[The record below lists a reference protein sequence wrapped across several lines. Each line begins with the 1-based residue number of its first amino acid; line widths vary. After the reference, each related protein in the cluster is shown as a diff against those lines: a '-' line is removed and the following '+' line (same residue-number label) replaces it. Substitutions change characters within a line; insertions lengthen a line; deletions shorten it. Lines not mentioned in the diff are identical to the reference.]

1 MAIKRLLQGSA
12 FGPDQSDRIAAAY
25 EDVLRALRL
34 ANRIDP
40 LTEFVAKKVFEIA
53 QAGELDTARI
63 KALALQEFGNPAVVS
78 FDKGVDL
85 SERACELQ
93 RVATAGLSNGEA
105 LTALG
110 KALANEIT
118 FVIAR
123 HPDTSIVEMLDLVF
137 RGIRKEAYLTT
148 APDDDEARID
158 AVLDEPASSE

>member
-1 MAIKRLLQGSA
+1 MAIKRLLHGSA
-12 FGPDQSDRIAAAY
+12 FGPDQIDRIAAAY
-25 EDVLRALRL
+25 EEVLRALRL

-63 KALALQEFGNPAVVS
+63 KALALQDFGNPSVVS

-85 SERACELQ
+85 SERARELQ

-110 KALANEIT
+110 KALANEIA

-123 HPDTSIVEMLDLVF
+123 HPDTSIVEMLVWYSVASV
-137 RGIRKEAYLTT
+137 RKPT
-148 APDDDEARID
+148 
-158 AVLDEPASSE
+158 

>member
-12 FGPDQSDRIAAAY
+12 FGPDQIDRIAAAY
-25 EDVLRALRL
+25 EEVLRALRL

-53 QAGELDTARI
+53 QAGELDPARI
-63 KALALQEFGNPAVVS
+63 KALALKEFGSPSVES

-85 SERACELQ
+85 SERASELQ

-110 KALANEIT
+110 KALANEIAS
-118 FVIAR
+118 VIAR
-123 HPDTSIVEMLDLVF
+123 HPHVSIVEMLDLVF
-137 RGIRKEAYLTT
+137 RGIREEAHLTT
-148 APDDDEARID
+148 APHDDEARMD
-158 AVLDEPASSE
+158 AMLDEAARNE

>member
-1 MAIKRLLQGSA
+1 MPS
-12 FGPDQSDRIAAAY
+12 Y
-25 EDVLRALRL
+25 EA
-34 ANRIDP
+34 
-40 LTEFVAKKVFEIA
+40 EFVAKKVFEIA

-63 KALALQEFGNPAVVS
+63 KALALQDFENPSVVS

-85 SERACELQ
+85 SERARELQ

-110 KALANEIT
+110 KALANEIA

-148 APDDDEARID
+148 APDDDEARMD
-158 AVLDEPASSE
+158 VVLDEPASSE